1 MAPFLMLA
9 GRILIALIFLI
20 SGFSKI
26 GNFSGT
32 AGYMASKGMPA
43 SGFLLV
49 MAILVELS
57 GSLLIITG
65 YKARWGA
72 WALFAFMIPAT
83 LIFHTDFADQNQV
96 IHFLKNISMM
106 GALLIIAASGPGP
119 LSLDKK

>member
-9 GRILIALIFLI
+9 GRILTALIFLI

-32 AGYMASKGMPA
+32 AGYMASKGMPVP
-43 SGFLLV
+43 GFLLV
-49 MAILVELS
+49 MAILIEVS
-57 GSLLIITG
+57 GALLIITG
-65 YKARWGA
+65 FRARWGA
-72 WALFAFMIPAT
+72 WALLVFMIPAT
-83 LIFHTDFADQNQV
+83 LIFHTDFSDQNQV

-106 GALLIIAASGPGP
+106 GALLMIAASGPGP